1 MGYIPPT
8 KCLTCPTLLDIYRCR
23 VKQIEEDM
31 KNIETNLI
39 AAMVNLLIQIVELE
53 KVLELNQEQIK

>member
-1 MGYIPPT
+1 
-8 KCLTCPTLLDIYRCR
+8 LDIYRCR

-31 KNIETNLI
+31 KNVETNLI

>member
-1 MGYIPPT
+1 M
-8 KCLTCPTLLDIYRCR
+8 TCPTLLDIYRCR

-31 KNIETNLI
+31 KNVETNLI